1 MALKDP
7 TKQPITLLR
16 SAFST
21 LLENPSVLF
30 PFACLAFVQ
39 FFFLELVFFA
49 PRYPLNI
56 FFGQVISRLHGEAY
70 LHYPFNY
77 FLLSQWFQMAQI
89 PIYILCNS
97 FFLGAAVSIIA
108 LINSDKIVQVK
119 NVFRQTL
126 SLYIHLFVAAG
137 LSILLMS
144 GFSFGYSFLIK
155 RAAIIRSTSGV
166 FYIIKRIVIEGAPYV
181 NLFAAVIVTAMLA
194 FIVPIIVIERKKIFQ
209 AIAENFKMLTRSFFF
224 ILVVVLLPALL
235 YVPIILLR
243 SNHRFLS
250 EFASPEIWGWLIV
263 VSVLVTLFIDA
274 IQYTAITIYY
284 LLKKEANK

>member
-30 PFACLAFVQ
+30 PFACIAFVQ
-39 FFFLELVFFA
+39 FLLLEVIFFA
-49 PRYPLNI
+49 PRFPLNV

-97 FFLGAAVSIIA
+97 FFLGVAVSIIA
-108 LINSDKIVQVK
+108 LINSDKAVHMK

-126 SLYIHLFVAAG
+126 SVYIHLFVAAG

-144 GFSFGYSFLIK
+144 GISFGYSFLIK
-155 RAAIIRSTSGV
+155 RAEMIRSDSGI
-166 FYIIKRIVIEGAPYV
+166 FYIIKRIVIEGAPYF
-181 NLFAAVIVTAMLA
+181 NLLSAVVVTAMLA
-194 FIVPIIVIERKKIFQ
+194 FIIPIIVIERKKIFQ
-209 AIAENFKMLTRSFFF
+209 AIVENFKLLTRSFFF

-235 YVPIILLR
+235 YLPIILLR
-243 SNHRFLS
+243 SNRRILS
-250 EFASPEIWGWLIV
+250 EFASPEVWGWLIV
-263 VSVLVTLFIDA
+263 VSVVVTLLIDA
-274 IQYTAITIYY
+274 IQYAAVTIYY
-284 LLKKEANK
+284 LLKKESK